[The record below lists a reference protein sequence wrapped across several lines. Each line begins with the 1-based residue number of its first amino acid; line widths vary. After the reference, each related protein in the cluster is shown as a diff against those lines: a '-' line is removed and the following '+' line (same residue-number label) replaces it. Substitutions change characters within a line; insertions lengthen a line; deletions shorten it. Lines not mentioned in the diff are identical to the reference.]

1 MQYLWSPW
9 RMAYLRSETPSG
21 GSTGCIFCDKP
32 KEQKDAEN
40 LIVRRGQLAYV
51 ILNRYPYNNGH
62 MMVVPYQHVASLEAL
77 DAPALAEIMLMAQ
90 QALTALRGMYSPQGF
105 NLGVNIGTAAGAG
118 IADHVHMHVVPRWA
132 ADSNFMTTVADT
144 RVIPEDL
151 QDTYRLALAHW
162 PPGQPG

>member
-9 RMAYLRSETPSG
+9 RMAYLRSEIPSG
-21 GSTGCIFCDKP
+21 NRAGCIFCDKP
-32 KEQKDAEN
+32 IEHNDSEN
-40 LIVRRGQLAYV
+40 LIVRRGRLAYV

-62 MMVVPYQHVASLEAL
+62 MMAVPYQHVSTLEDLEAL
-77 DAPALAEIMLMAQ
+77 ALSEMMLLAKQALA
-90 QALTALRGMYSPQGF
+90 ALRGMYHPQGF

-132 ADSNFMTTVADT
+132 GDSNFMTTVAST

-151 QDTYRLALAHW
+151 AETYRLAVQHW
-162 PPGQPG
+162 PAGEAV